1 MGKDGSRL
9 LNSQRL
15 KADLT
20 LLFVGAIWGSAFVA
34 QRLAAAQVSVFLFNG
49 LRFLLAVLV
58 LLPLALRSERPRRPW
73 RARDRWL
80 VALLG
85 VLLASGAALQQWG
98 LRYTTAANAG
108 FVTGLYVVIIPFV
121 LAFGWRETPRSVIWL
136 ASALAAAGLFLLS
149 TSGKFLIN
157 PGDVLELA
165 GAFVWAF
172 HVILLGRLVQRLDIL
187 TLSVVQ
193 YLLCGVLS
201 LLLAFF
207 VEGQFRIGTFNGW
220 MAIVYTGLFSVGL
233 GYTLQAVGQ
242 RHAPPAD
249 AAILL
254 SMESVFAALFGWW
267 ILGEGL
273 SGVQLLGCALMFAG
287 IVLAQ
292 LRPRPVYDAS
302 TTST

>member
-1 MGKDGSRL
+1 MY
-9 LNSQRL
+9 SQRL
-15 KADLT
+15 KADVT
-20 LLFVGAIWGSAFVA
+20 LLIVGAIWGSAFVA
-34 QRLAAAQVSVFLFNG
+34 QRLAAAQVGVFLFNG
-49 LRFLLAVLV
+49 LRFILAVLV

-73 RARDRWL
+73 QARDRWL

-85 VLLASGAALQQWG
+85 VLLASGATLQQWG

-136 ASALAAAGLFLLS
+136 SSALAAVGLFLLS

-157 PGDVLELA
+157 PGDALELA

-172 HVILLGRLVQRLDIL
+172 HVILIGRLVQRLDIL

-193 YLLCGVLS
+193 YLICGALS

-207 VEGQFRIGTFNGW
+207 VEGQFQIGTFDGW
-220 MAIVYTGLFSVGL
+220 MAVAYTGLFSVGL

-267 ILGEGL
+267 ILGEAL

-292 LRPRPVYDAS
+292 VRPRPAYDAS

>member
-1 MGKDGSRL
+1 VGKDGL
-9 LNSQRL
+9 CLMPSQRL
-15 KADLT
+15 KADIT
-20 LLFVGAIWGSAFVA
+20 LLIVAAIWGSAFVA
-34 QRLAAAQVSVFLFNG
+34 QRLVAAQVGVFLFNG
-49 LRFLLAVLV
+49 LRFMLAVLV
-58 LLPLALRSERPRRPW
+58 LLPLALRSERPRQPW
-73 RARDRWL
+73 KAGDRWL

-121 LAFGWRETPRSVIWL
+121 LAFGWRETPRTVIWL
-136 ASALAAAGLFLLS
+136 ASALGAVGLFLLS
-149 TSGKFLIN
+149 TSGTFLIN
-157 PGDVLELA
+157 PGDALELA

-193 YLLCGVLS
+193 YLLCGALS

-207 VEGQFRIGTFNGW
+207 VEGQFQIGTFDGW
-220 MAIVYTGLFSVGL
+220 MALVYTGLFSVGL

-292 LRPRPVYDAS
+292 LRPRLAYDAS